1 MISFRVRE
9 SSLNNLYYVSII
21 SDRFL
26 VRSVMIYHKLQSNG
40 NRNVV
45 GSVRHVFCFHLE
57 RYDKIIKFVY
67 TSTFNR
73 FMLNV
78 KTWSAWNLSKNVR
91 LRSIVKKW
99 GLIKIET
106 KYSCWLRIIKM
117 SGKSYPDFQWTDDEI
132 QLLLEATQNLK
143 VEEDHKGLNWE
154 AKRNK
159 YDWIRALI
167 IENYPKAGDSE
178 KYPNYD
184 IVEAVITKN
193 RVSAKLKK
201 IRAQFKKAVGCG
213 KKSGGGFYFLYYL
226 SKCLGK

>member
-1 MISFRVRE
+1 MYIFCMISFRVRE

-78 KTWSAWNLSKNVR
+78 KTWSA
-91 LRSIVKKW
+91 
-99 GLIKIET
+99 
-106 KYSCWLRIIKM
+106 
-117 SGKSYPDFQWTDDEI
+117 
-132 QLLLEATQNLK
+132 
-143 VEEDHKGLNWE
+143 
-154 AKRNK
+154 
-159 YDWIRALI
+159 
-167 IENYPKAGDSE
+167 
-178 KYPNYD
+178 
-184 IVEAVITKN
+184 
-193 RVSAKLKK
+193 
-201 IRAQFKKAVGCG
+201 
-213 KKSGGGFYFLYYL
+213 
-226 SKCLGK
+226 